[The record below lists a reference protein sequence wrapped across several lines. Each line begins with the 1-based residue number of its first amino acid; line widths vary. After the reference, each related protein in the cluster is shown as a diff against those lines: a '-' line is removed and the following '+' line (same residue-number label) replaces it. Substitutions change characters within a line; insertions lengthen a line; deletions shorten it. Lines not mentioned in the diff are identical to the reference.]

1 MNQLKNKILKLDSS
15 TPEQTDI
22 KYAISHYNNANKKM
36 AQLKKLL
43 DILDRAANAD
53 KINDMYSKAPQTYKL
68 ALEISHILGMCA
80 GQLED
85 IK

>member
-1 MNQLKNKILKLDSS
+1 MDAATQ
-15 TPEQTDI
+15 EQTDI
-22 KYAISHYNNANKKM
+22 KYAIGHYNNAYKKM

-43 DILDRAANAD
+43 DVLDRAANAD
-53 KINDMYSKAPQTYKL
+53 KINNMYSKAPQAHKL
-68 ALEISHILGMCA
+68 ALEISNDLTRCA